1 MLNMKTAV
9 ASRRWKVRLPL
20 WQIPVV
26 KWNDRCKCTNKRP
39 SDALTGDWGLPWVGS
54 LCKRN

>member
-9 ASRRWKVRLPL
+9 ASRGWKVRLPL

-26 KWNDRCKCTNKRP
+26 KWNDRCKCTDKRP
-39 SDALTGDWGLPWVGS
+39 SDFLDRGLGITLGWISV
-54 LCKRN
+54 